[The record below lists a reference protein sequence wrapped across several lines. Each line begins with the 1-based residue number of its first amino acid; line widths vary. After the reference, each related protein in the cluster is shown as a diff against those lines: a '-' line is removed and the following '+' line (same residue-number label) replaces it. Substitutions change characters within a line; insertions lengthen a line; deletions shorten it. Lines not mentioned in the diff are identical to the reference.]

1 MSLPRRRLGRRG
13 VILVGAAAL
22 RGGALPVAGRRR
34 QRIGVLAGCAATG
47 TTADGAAAAVQGQVV
62 SDELVKILLM
72 EAAAA
77 THATGGG
84 GSLPARRRTGSNAVV
99 ERRGGVAQ
107 RGGAAGRRGEQ
118 WRRRTAAAVGR
129 MRRTGDSNVGQRA
142 AQSLYRERVAK
153 RSQIRLQKQPR
164 MMGMII
170 VGVVIVVVD
179 VGGGNSIA
187 VVFGAILVT
196 RSRKVGRHP
205 HVRVGEGRRSA

>member
-1 MSLPRRRLGRRG
+1 MSLPRRRLGRRR

-34 QRIGVLAGCAATG
+34 QRIGVLAGCAAAP
-47 TTADGAAAAVQGQVV
+47 TAGAAAVQGKVV
-62 SDELVKILLM
+62 GDELVKIFLM
-72 EAAAA
+72 DTAAAA
-77 THATGGG
+77 PNATGGG

-107 RGGAAGRRGEQ
+107 RRGAAGSRREQ
-118 WRRRTAAAVGR
+118 GRRRAAPAVGR
-129 MRRTGDSNVGQRA
+129 MRRSGDPNVGQRS

-153 RSQIRLQKQPR
+153 RPQIRLQKQPR
-164 MMGMII
+164 MMGMI
-170 VGVVIVVVD
+170 VVVVIIVD

-187 VVFGAILVT
+187 VVFDAILVT